1 MHYFYNFQ
9 GTAAED
15 EFVDLFDLY
24 NQTDLKN
31 NGVFDDGGCTQQ
43 LSTEDN
49 NVLAFLVTTFIVD
62 LLQTLEFKKVH
73 TTV

>member
-1 MHYFYNFQ
+1 M
-9 GTAAED
+9 
-15 EFVDLFDLY
+15 DLFDLY

-49 NVLAFLVTTFIVD
+49 NVLAFLVTTFIVVD
-62 LLQTLEFKKVH
+62 LL
-73 TTV
+73 

>member
-1 MHYFYNFQ
+1 M
-9 GTAAED
+9 
-15 EFVDLFDLY
+15 DLFDLY

-49 NVLAFLVTTFIVD
+49 NVLAFFSYYLYSSRSFVNT
-62 LLQTLEFKKVH
+62 
-73 TTV
+73 